1 MFVLKMMVIK
11 HIFSYCHRLKIFA
24 LLFII
29 LIVGVI
35 FLNTNIFPE
44 NVKLIHAY
52 KDMQQIPQRQF
63 CTIFTSWTTRK
74 DKATVHNNT
83 LHLWTQL
90 VPDIQPVL
98 FTNESV
104 LAQKALAHGW
114 KVLPI
119 SHAACGNLPV
129 LKSMFLD
136 VQRNF
141 PSQVYGYANSDI
153 LFDSTL
159 NTTLRSILKHKQFY
173 QNHSFLITGRRTN
186 VNFHNL
192 TVKSVRNLSTI
203 ASKGSLARIWGED
216 YFFTGNRFPWSKFP
230 NMVIGRVAF
239 DNYIVMFGNRNKA
252 YVIDPTSNLLAVHQ
266 TTSDGNL
273 ASSKRP
279 NAKCNTKL
287 IQPQKYRQ
295 GYADCIPLETRHDFQ
310 GIIQMIKRKTPSL
323 CH

>member
-1 MFVLKMMVIK
+1 MLILKMLAIK
-11 HIFSYCHRLKIFA
+11 HIFNYSHRLKIFA
-24 LLFII
+24 VLLMI
-29 LIVGVI
+29 LIVGI
-35 FLNTNIFPE
+35 IYLNMNMFSE
-44 NVKLIHAY
+44 NVNLIHLY
-52 KDMQQIPQRQF
+52 KVTKQKHQGQF

-74 DKATVHNNT
+74 DKAIVHNNT

-90 VPDIQPVL
+90 GPDIQLVL
-98 FTNESV
+98 FTNESI
-104 LAQKALAHGW
+104 LAQEALALGW

-119 SHAACGNLPV
+119 LHVACGNLPV

-141 PSQVYGYANSDI
+141 PSKVYGYANSDI

-159 NTTLRSILKHKQFY
+159 NTTLRSILKHEQFY
-173 QNHSFLITGRRTN
+173 QNHGFLITGRRTN

-192 TVKSVRNLSTI
+192 TVKSIRNLSKV

-216 YFFTGNRFPWSKFP
+216 YFFTGTNFPWSTFP

-239 DNYIVMFGNRNKA
+239 DNYIIIFGNINKA
-252 YVIDPTSNLLAVHQ
+252 CMIDTTMSILAVHQ

-287 IQPQKYRQ
+287 IKPQKYRQ
-295 GYADCIPLETRHDFQ
+295 GYTDCIPLETRYDFQ
-310 GIIQMIKRKTPSL
+310 GIVQIIKRTTPPL